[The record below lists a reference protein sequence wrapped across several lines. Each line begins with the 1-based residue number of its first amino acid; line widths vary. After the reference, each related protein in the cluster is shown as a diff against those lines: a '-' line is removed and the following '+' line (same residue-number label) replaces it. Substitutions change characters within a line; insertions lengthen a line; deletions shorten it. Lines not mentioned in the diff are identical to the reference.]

1 MGFRRLQKMGAAFN
15 QWAQSTKGQEAIKS
29 FIEYTK
35 QNLPLI
41 GQIFGNTFKG
51 IFNLMKAFAPNTHSI
66 LESLA
71 QMSEKFASWSATVAQ
86 SDGFKKFMDY
96 INTNGPK
103 LITLLGN
110 IIKIIINVGTAMAP
124 LAAAVLDVA
133 VAITDFIAKLT
144 EAHPA
149 IGILLGLI
157 ATLAGVFMTLGPPI
171 LGVIDFIG
179 TFIKVFT
186 GAGTVIE
193 ALMSVASALAP
204 VLKLLELP
212 LPQ

>member
-1 MGFRRLQKMGAAFN
+1 
-15 QWAQSTKGQEAIKS
+15 
-29 FIEYTK
+29 
-35 QNLPLI
+35 
-41 GQIFGNTFKG
+41 
-51 IFNLMKAFAPNTHSI
+51 
-66 LESLA
+66 
-71 QMSEKFASWSATVAQ
+71 
-86 SDGFKKFMDY
+86 MDY

-133 VAITDFIAKLT
+133 IAITDFIAKLT

-179 TFIKVFT
+179 TFVKVLT
-186 GAGTVIE
+186 GAETVMAAFSSIV
-193 ALMSVASALAP
+193 VAISGVLDTIALAFMYLNAP
-204 VLKLLELP
+204 ILGIIAAVVAVIAIFVALWNSSSVLRNAVISAWNAIKDAVGAAI
-212 LPQ
+212 QAVIGF

>member
-1 MGFRRLQKMGAAFN
+1 
-15 QWAQSTKGQEAIKS
+15 
-29 FIEYTK
+29 
-35 QNLPLI
+35 
-41 GQIFGNTFKG
+41 
-51 IFNLMKAFAPNTHSI
+51 
-66 LESLA
+66 
-71 QMSEKFASWSATVAQ
+71 
-86 SDGFKKFMDY
+86 MDY

-204 VLKLLELP
+204 VLKLLSCHCRNRCTNTINYCRSSSTYSYIRCFVEFI
-212 LPQ
+212 

>member
-1 MGFRRLQKMGAAFN
+1 
-15 QWAQSTKGQEAIKS
+15 
-29 FIEYTK
+29 
-35 QNLPLI
+35 
-41 GQIFGNTFKG
+41 
-51 IFNLMKAFAPNTHSI
+51 
-66 LESLA
+66 
-71 QMSEKFASWSATVAQ
+71 
-86 SDGFKKFMDY
+86 
-96 INTNGPK
+96 
-103 LITLLGN
+103 
-110 IIKIIINVGTAMAP
+110 MAP

-204 VLKLLELP
+204 VLKLLSCHCRNRCTNTINYCRSSSTYSHIRCFVNSSETLRNA
-212 LPQ
+212 LTDAWNAIASSVGAAIQAVLGFLETCSVVLKKY